1 MSISLLAYVA
11 NFSGQLYFWRSYF
24 FTRLQNNYFNATV
37 NFSEQVFLQS
47 SCFFEELLFQY
58 CYLCTAVNFSES
70 HFFRAKLLLSSHFLR
85 IEGSLGQLL
94 FGAGTF
100 LAEDFFRIKISTE
113 CHPFE
118 AGCTTSTFS
127 EEHNFGKSKLFRKA
141 IFHITSLFWRA
152 SYLER
157 LLFSKDATFCSSYL
171 FRRAI
176 FLQHTFSEKSLFDS
190 YSSFPELY
198 FYGIRLSHIFEI
210 PIFQM
215 KDLVSQSK
223 YLVFQSK
230 CLDFDRNAR
239 YFESEISKY

>member
-127 EEHNFGKSKLFRKA
+127 EEHNFGKSNIPHYLPFLESFLFGA
-141 IFHITSLFWRA
+141 
-152 SYLER
+152 
-157 LLFSKDATFCSSYL
+157 ATFFKRRYL
-171 FRRAI
+171 
-176 FLQHTFSEKSLFDS
+176 L
-190 YSSFPELY
+190 
-198 FYGIRLSHIFEI
+198 
-210 PIFQM
+210 
-215 KDLVSQSK
+215 
-223 YLVFQSK
+223 
-230 CLDFDRNAR
+230 
-239 YFESEISKY
+239 

>member
-1 MSISLLAYVA
+1 MDF
-11 NFSGQLYFWRSYF
+11 FSNGDFPSRICCDFFRSALFLEKHF

-176 FLQHTFSEKSLFDS
+176 FFTAYFFRKITIWQLLFLS
-190 YSSFPELY
+190 RAILLWNTIVTY
-198 FYGIRLSHIFEI
+198 FRNTYISNERPSISIQI
-210 PIFQM
+210 PSISIKMFG
-215 KDLVSQSK
+215 
-223 YLVFQSK
+223 FRSK
-230 CLDFDRNAR
+230 C
-239 YFESEISKY
+239 